1 MQNQYDSKKYAILYV
16 DDEEMAL
23 KYFEKSYASE
33 FRFYTASNAADG
45 LKILEEHGD
54 EIAILI
60 SDQRMPGEK
69 GVQLL
74 ERARILRPRM
84 VRILITAYADFSV
97 TVDAVNLGSI
107 FRYLSKPIQVEDVR
121 TTLHRAMDFFILQQ
135 ERDDLLQEKLSALQ
149 NLLITD
155 RIMSLGVVSAG
166 MSHSLNN
173 ALPALA
179 AFLNITPGRLQQQ
192 NLDFTKLSN
201 PSFWR
206 DFHGQVVEQSG
217 NIAKLIGSL
226 TLSQYEIKELA
237 TGQALQSAIDS
248 NKPQFVEQN
257 VTLRFDTAGPLPSIH
272 SNADIFNQMMS
283 LFLKAELALTSSGDT
298 VSIAAKSKDDG
309 LQLTFTATG
318 TGFSTELLGKVF
330 DPFMMTTESSEPSA
344 LALIGAYFLAYHLG
358 GKISTQHGTV
368 GQVIELTL
376 PAHQSVPVSGPESGR
391 EFITNVLMNDALW
404 ERLLPNG

>member
-135 ERDDLLQEKLSALQ
+135 ERDDLLQEKLYALQ

-179 AFLNITPGRLQQQ
+179 AFLNITPGRLKQQ

-217 NIAKLIGSL
+217 NIANLIGSL
-226 TLSQYEIKELA
+226 TLSQYELKELA
-237 TGQALQSAIDS
+237 TGPALQSAIDS
-248 NKPQFVEQN
+248 NKKQFVEQN
-257 VTLRFDTAGPLPSIH
+257 VTLKFDTTGPLPSIH

-283 LFLKAELALTSSGDT
+283 LFLKAELALTSAGGT
-298 VSIAAKSKDDG
+298 VSVAARSKDDG

-318 TGFSTELLGKVF
+318 TGFSPELLGKVF
-330 DPFMMTTESSEPSA
+330 DPFIMTTESSESSA
-344 LALIGAYFLAYHLG
+344 LALMAAYFLAYHLG
-358 GKISTQHGTV
+358 GKLSTQRGTV
-368 GQVIELTL
+368 GQVIELSL
-376 PAHQSVPVSGPESGR
+376 PAHPALPVSGPESGR